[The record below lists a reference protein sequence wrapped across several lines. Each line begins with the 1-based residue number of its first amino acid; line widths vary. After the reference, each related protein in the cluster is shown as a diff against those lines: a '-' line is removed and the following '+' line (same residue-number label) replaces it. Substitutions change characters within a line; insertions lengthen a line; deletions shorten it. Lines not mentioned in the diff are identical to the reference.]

1 MLNAGKFLADNL
13 VGNIMKV
20 FETIG
25 GFGGDT
31 DPQSGLQYVLFIS
44 LAEFKNVLPDTLS
57 NTSEK
62 DFVISL

>member
-31 DPQSGLQYVLFIS
+31 DPQSGRNYAYLQKMSV
-44 LAEFKNVLPDTLS
+44 PP
-57 NTSEK
+57 
-62 DFVISL
+62 